1 MKELTYTAA
10 AREALDEE
18 MARDPRIFVM
28 GEGIGKRGGNFNT
41 TLGLYEKYGP
51 TRLCDTPIAERGFV
65 GLAVGAAMSGSRP
78 IIDFMFV
85 DFILDAM
92 GEIIN
97 QMAKMQY
104 MSSGRL
110 TMPVILRGCIGIGGA
125 AATHHS
131 GSYYSLFSNIPGLRV
146 IVPTTPA
153 DVKGLFRTALRGND
167 PVIMLEHKNL
177 LNGKGMVPE
186 DDYTIPFGSAR
197 VAREGRHLTAL
208 GVALSVSKCQQ
219 AADVLAR
226 EGIEVEVIDPRT
238 TSPLDTDTILASI
251 KKTGRLLIVDDAF
264 GPCGLGAE
272 VSAMVAEHGF
282 DDLDAPIRRLNGA
295 FAPTPYSPTL
305 EKVIVPDVERITTA
319 MRDLVKE

>member
-18 MARDPRIFVM
+18 MGRDPRIFVM

-51 TRLCDTPIAERGFV
+51 TRLCDTPIAERGFI
-65 GLAVGAAMSGSRP
+65 GLAVGAAMSGSIP
-78 IIDFMFV
+78 VIDFMFV

-110 TMPVILRGCIGIGGA
+110 RMPVVLRGCIGIGGA

-131 GSYYSLFSNIPGLRV
+131 GSYYSIFSNIPGLRV

-153 DVKGLFRTALRGND
+153 DVKGMFRTALRGND

-177 LNGKGMVPE
+177 LNNKGPVPD
-186 DDYTIPFGSAR
+186 DDYTIPFGQAR
-197 VAREGRHLTAL
+197 IAREGRHVTAV
-208 GVALSVSKCQQ
+208 GVALTVQKCLQ
-219 AADVLAR
+219 AADLLAKQ
-226 EGIEVEVIDPRT
+226 GIEVEVIDPRS
-238 TSPLDTDTILASI
+238 TSPLDIATILQSV
-251 KKTGRLLIVDDAF
+251 KKTGRLMIVDDAF
-264 GPCGLGAE
+264 EPCGFGAE
-272 VSAMVAEHGF
+272 VSAQVGTHGF
-282 DDLDAPIRRLNGA
+282 DDLDAPIRRLSGA
-295 FAPTPYSPTL
+295 FAPTPYSPPL
-305 EKVIVPDVERITTA
+305 ENEIVPSVERIA
-319 MRDLVKE
+319 AALGELAKE